1 MSEYT
6 QNTGVMQKKD
16 SELVVIDLKR
26 LWRAI
31 CKKLPLIIVVAILC
45 GALALAGTVF
55 LMTPQYQSSAMFYVN
70 NNNFSLGDTEVS
82 ISSADI
88 SASKSL
94 VKSYIVIL
102 NSRESLLDVIDYSGV
117 NRTYGQLK
125 GMISAEAVDSTEI
138 FRVTVT
144 SPDPVEAE
152 QIANAIA
159 YVLPKRIAS
168 VIEGSSAKV
177 VDHAIVATAPSSP
190 NRSQNTMLGLLLGLI
205 LSAGI
210 VALVELFD
218 VTIKAEEDISQCCTY
233 PVLAAVPAMGAD
245 AKPSHNSR
253 KYRGKHVAPS
263 AKDATPVGA
272 ELNFVATEA
281 YKLLRTKL
289 QFSFTDESDS
299 RVIVVSS
306 AMEGE
311 GKSLSAINIAY
322 SMAQLDQK
330 VLLVECDLRR
340 PTVSEKIR
348 TKKIPGLSNYLTG
361 QVSQSEIFQEISA
374 NKSGGTFHVITA
386 GSIPPNPVELLSSPK
401 MVSFLQQMREKYDYI
416 LLDLPPVGE
425 VSDAMVVAK
434 MADGV
439 LLLCRQNYCNRI
451 TFVDAIRQ
459 FEFIGARILG
469 ILVNGATEESG
480 GYGRKY
486 RYYKYR
492 GYGKY
497 GYGSRYSRYNTYA
510 TVQAEQQEAAEAKK
524 K

>member
-6 QNTGVMQKKD
+6 QNNGVAQKKD
-16 SELVVIDLKR
+16 SEMVAVDLKR
-26 LWRAI
+26 LWWAI
-31 CKKLPLIIVVAILC
+31 RKKLPLIIVASILC
-45 GALALAGTVF
+45 GALALAGTIF
-55 LMTPQYQSSAMFYVN
+55 LMTPQYESSAMFYVN
-70 NNNFSLGDTEVS
+70 NNNFSLGNTELS

-94 VKSYIVIL
+94 VNSYIVIL
-102 NSRESLLDVIDYSGV
+102 NSRESLLDVIDYAGV
-117 NRTYGQLK
+117 NCTYDQLK
-125 GMISAEAVDSTEI
+125 DMISASAVNSTEI
-138 FRVTVT
+138 FQVTVT
-144 SPDPVEAE
+144 SPDPAEAE

-177 VDHAIVATAPSSP
+177 VDHAIVASAPSSP
-190 NRSQNTMLGLLLGLI
+190 NRSQNTVLGFAIGLI
-205 LSAGI
+205 LTAGI

-218 VTIKAEEDISQCCTY
+218 VTIKTEEDIYQSCKY
-233 PVLAAVPAMGAD
+233 PILASVPAMGAD
-245 AKPSHNSR
+245 AKLPHNPR
-253 KYRGKHVAPS
+253 KYRGKHVAS
-263 AKDATPVGA
+263 SGKKDSPVGA

-289 QFSFTDESDS
+289 QFSFADEKDS

-311 GKSLSAINIAY
+311 GKSLSAANMAY

-330 VLLVECDLRR
+330 VLLIECDLRR
-340 PTVSEKIR
+340 PTIAEKIHIN
-348 TKKIPGLSNYLTG
+348 KLPGLSNYLAG
-361 QVSQSEIFQEISA
+361 QVASKEIFQEVSA
-374 NKSGGTFHVITA
+374 NKNGGVFHVITA
-386 GSIPPNPVELLSSPK
+386 GSIPPNPVELLSSAK
-401 MVSFLQQMREKYDYI
+401 MSAFLERMRENYDYI
-416 LLDLPPVGE
+416 LVDLPPVGE
-425 VSDAMVVAK
+425 VSDALVAAK

-439 LLLCRQNYCNRI
+439 LLLCRQNYCNRMI
-451 TFVDAIRQ
+451 FADAIRQ
-459 FEFIGARILG
+459 LEFVGTRILG

-492 GYGKY
+492 KY

-510 TVQAEQQEAAEAKK
+510 TAQAEASETEQTK
-524 K
+524 

>member
-6 QNTGVMQKKD
+6 QNTGAAQKKD
-16 SELVVIDLKR
+16 SELVVVDLKR
-26 LWRAI
+26 LWWAI
-31 CKKLPLIIVVAILC
+31 CKKLPLIIAVSILC
-45 GALALAGTVF
+45 GALSLAGTIF
-55 LMTPQYQSSAMFYVN
+55 LMTPKYQSSALFYVN

-82 ISSADI
+82 ISSGDI

-125 GMISAEAVDSTEI
+125 EMISAAAVDSTEI

-159 YVLPKRIAS
+159 HVLPKRIAG
-168 VIEGSSAKV
+168 VIEGTSAKV
-177 VDHAIVATAPSSP
+177 VDHAIVPSAPSSP
-190 NRSQNTMLGLLLGLI
+190 NRAQNTILGLIVGLI

-218 VTIKAEEDISQCCTY
+218 VTIKTEEDISQCCAY

-245 AKPSHNSR
+245 AKASRNSK

-263 AKDATPVGA
+263 AKEAIPVGT

-289 QFSFTDESDS
+289 QFSFADDRNS

-311 GKSLSAINIAY
+311 GKSLSVANLAY
-322 SMAQLDQK
+322 SMAQLDKK
-330 VLLVECDLRR
+330 VLLVDCDLRR
-340 PTVSEKIR
+340 PTIAEKLR
-348 TKKIPGLSNYLTG
+348 VKKTPGLSNYLTG
-361 QVSQSEIFQEISA
+361 QVSKEEIFQGISD
-374 NKSGGTFHVITA
+374 NKNNNAFDVVVA
-386 GSIPPNPVELLSSPK
+386 GSVPPNPMELLSSSK
-401 MVSFLQQMREKYDYI
+401 MVAFLQQMREKYDYI

-425 VSDAMVVAK
+425 VSDAMVLAK

-439 LLLCRQNYCNRI
+439 LLLSRQNCCNRLA
-451 TFVDAIRQ
+451 FADAIRQ
-459 FEFIGARILG
+459 FEFVGARILG
-469 ILVNGATEESG
+469 VLVNGATEETG

-492 GYGKY
+492 RNGYY
-497 GYGSRYSRYNTYA
+497 GYGSRYSRYYQMRT
-510 TVQAEQQEAAEAKK
+510 EQSEKTEK
-524 K
+524 